1 MFGKK
6 LQDMNVLNDWQVDS
20 AGTWAGDGL
29 LPMASAIDAMSA
41 RGIDV
46 SEHQSKPIDEV
57 QLKDFQLILVME
69 RGHQEAIRLEF
80 PEVADRVY
88 LLSEMTGSAYEVDD
102 PVTGTLRDHSHA
114 ADVIEQLLAAGFDQ
128 IEKLSEKCAD

>member
-1 MFGKK
+1 MFSKK
-6 LQDMNVLNDWQVDS
+6 LQDMNMMNEWQVDS

-29 LPMASAIDAMSA
+29 LPMTSAIDAMSA

-46 SEHQSKPIDEV
+46 SEHQSKPIDAV

-69 RGHQEAIRLEF
+69 RGHQEAIRVEF

-88 LLSEMTGSAYEVDD
+88 LLSEMTGRAYEVDD
-102 PVTGTLRDHSHA
+102 PVAGSLRDHSHA
-114 ADVIEQLLAAGFDQ
+114 ADVIEQLLAVGFDQ